1 MALMALSR
9 IAGCGRF
16 AIAAVAGFVLPLA
29 AGCGSKAP
37 PPKPPPPTVTAAVA
51 TQGTIYPS
59 EQLAGIIAPYQNV
72 AIQST
77 LAEPADEVP
86 VSEGDFVHIVDFND
100 RSAGVSTQRGMDDRL
115 TWRFKATDVRDFD
128 WGTSARFLWDAT
140 VATISA

>member
-86 VSEGDFVHIVDFND
+86 VSEGDFVHKGELIARLDTADLEANLAAD
-100 RSAGVSTQRGMDDRL
+100 IANAQSAHAG
-115 TWRFKATDVRDFD
+115 
-128 WGTSARFLWDAT
+128 
-140 VATISA
+140 